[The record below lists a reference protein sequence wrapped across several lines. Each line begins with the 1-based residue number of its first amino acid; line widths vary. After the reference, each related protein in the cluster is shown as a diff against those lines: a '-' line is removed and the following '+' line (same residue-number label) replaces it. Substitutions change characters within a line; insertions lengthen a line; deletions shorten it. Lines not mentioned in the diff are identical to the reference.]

1 MSRPRRDGSPARRV
15 TAETRARVK
24 ALRPALTLQCI
35 ADVLGVPL
43 TTVYAILQ
51 PRRTRYRDLP

>member
-1 MSRPRRDGSPARRV
+1 MSRPRRDGSPAQRV

-24 ALRPALTLQCI
+24 ALRPTLTLQCI

-43 TTVYAILQ
+43 TTVWVICQ
-51 PRRTRYRDLP
+51 PSRLRYRDLP